1 MAVTLSDYEK
11 VVGTEVIDEI
21 RLVASHV
28 RHKSLQN
35 VNSTS
40 VGGGVAE
47 ILTRMIPLL
56 RELGVNATWDVIKG
70 DEAFYSV
77 TKSFH
82 NALHGHKEVIT
93 EKMLDAFRE
102 NAAMNL
108 RDMNLTGDVIMIHD
122 PQPAALVLRK
132 PEIGRQWIWR
142 CHIDVSRPDPVVW
155 NFLKPYVENYDAA
168 IFSMPDFAQ
177 QLPLPQFLI
186 APSIDP
192 LSDKNKDLD
201 PAYVQKVLE
210 GYGLDPERPI
220 LTQISRFD
228 RLKDPLGVIRAYRL
242 IRRHCDCQLILAGGG
257 ADDDPEGK
265 EVLREVE
272 EAAAA
277 DPDIHILLLPPF
289 SDQEINALVRGST
302 IVFQKSIKE
311 GFGLTVSEALWKGK
325 PVIGGAVGGIKL
337 QIMNGIT
344 GYLVH
349 SPEGAANRAVEL
361 LMNPGLRNRLGENG
375 HRYVKEN
382 FLITRHV
389 KDYMLLMLALDYPAD
404 RIVRLPAVRRNANGT
419 ARHRPV

>member
-1 MAVTLSDYEK
+1 MGTTLLDYEN
-11 VVGTEVIDEI
+11 VVGSEVIDEI
-21 RLVASHV
+21 RMVASHV

-35 VNSTS
+35 INSTP

-56 RELGVNATWDVIKG
+56 RELGVNACWDVIKG
-70 DEAFYSV
+70 NEAFFNV

-82 NALHGHKEVIT
+82 NALHGNKEKIT
-93 EKMLDAFRE
+93 DKMLDVFRE
-102 NAAMNL
+102 NTAMNL
-108 RDMNLTGDVIMIHD
+108 CDMSFTGDVIMIHD
-122 PQPAALVLRK
+122 PQPAGLILRK
-132 PEIGRQWIWR
+132 PELGRQWIWR
-142 CHIDVSRPDPVVW
+142 CHIDVSNPDPSVW
-155 NFLKPYVENYDAA
+155 DFLEPYVGKYDAA
-168 IFSMPDFAQ
+168 VFSMPDFAQ
-177 QLPLPQFLI
+177 NIPVSQYMI

-192 LSDKNKDLD
+192 LSDKNRDLE

-210 GYGLDPERPI
+210 GFGLNPERPI

-228 RLKDPLGVIRAYRL
+228 RLKDPLGVIKAYRL
-242 IRRHCDCQLILAGGG
+242 VRRHCDCQLVLAGGG

-272 EAAAA
+272 QAAA
-277 DPDIHILLLPPF
+277 DDADIHVLLLPPF
-289 SDQEINALVRGST
+289 SDLEINALVRGST

-337 QIMNGIT
+337 QIINGVT
-344 GYLVH
+344 GFLVH

-361 LMNPGLRNRLGENG
+361 LLNPDMRRKLGENG
-375 HRYVKEN
+375 RRHVKEN

-389 KDYMLLMLALDYPAD
+389 KDYLLLMLALDHPAD
-404 RIVRLPAVRRNANGT
+404 RIVQLPAA
-419 ARHRPV
+419 